1 MTSPHQS
8 SGQSPT
14 QPTAQSSGQSPTQPG
29 SHSSA
34 QPTIQPTTQP
44 PAPSAADAAVLFDER
59 PVNGG
64 RRIGVITLNRPRQ
77 LNALN
82 LEMCALMLRRL
93 RKWRSDTGLVAVL
106 LVGAGDKGF
115 CAGGDVADVVRK
127 VRAGGDGRFVY
138 GDSFFEVEYQL
149 DLLIHTFGKPV
160 IVYSHGVCMGGGLG
174 LAAGASH
181 RVVSDGS
188 RIAMPEIHIG
198 LFPDV
203 GGGFFLNRV
212 PGGAGRLMALT
223 GATINE
229 ADALFAGLADGFVP
243 LEAREAFIDALI
255 ALPWRGEPAADNE
268 RVSGLVLSQLRRFQQ
283 GLPESNLRM
292 YFDAIRFICAMPTV
306 IGLRDALQAAGA
318 ADPWFQP
325 LADNLTKGS
334 PTTAFVAFEYLRRC
348 RHLSLREV
356 LDLDLVLARNF
367 QREHDFCEGV
377 RALLIDKDRKPVWSP
392 PRFEDVDPALVAR
405 HFAPMY
411 G

>member
-1 MTSPHQS
+1 MTSS
-8 SGQSPT
+8 SPSST
-14 QPTAQSSGQSPTQPG
+14 QP
-29 SHSSA
+29 A
-34 QPTIQPTTQP
+34 QPPGP
-44 PAPSAADAAVLFDER
+44 PATHLSARPGADAAVLFDER
-59 PVNGG
+59 SVAGG

-82 LEMCALMLRRL
+82 LEMCTLMLERL
-93 RKWRSDTGLVAVL
+93 REWRSDTGLVAVL
-106 LVGAGDKGF
+106 LAGAGDKGF

-149 DLLIHTFGKPV
+149 DLLIHTFGKPL
-160 IVYSHGVCMGGGLG
+160 IVFSHGVCMGGGLG

-188 RIAMPEIHIG
+188 RIAMPEVHIG

-243 LEAREAFIDALI
+243 LQARDAFIDALI
-255 ALPWRGEPAADNE
+255 ALPWSGEPSADRE
-268 RVSGLVLSQLRRFQQ
+268 RVSHLVLSELRRFQPA
-283 GLPESNLRM
+283 LPESNLRM

-306 IGLRDALQAAGA
+306 TGLRDALQAAAA
-318 ADPWFQP
+318 ADRWFEP

-348 RHLSLREV
+348 QQLSLREV

-405 HFAPMY
+405 HFVPMH